1 MSARKRTR
9 TQRCGKEDART
20 RWGRARAFLDAA
32 ELMGAEE
39 NQLATPSVAAA
50 LAVLAGIAASDAACC
65 AALGQ
70 RSRGD
75 DHRQALAL
83 LGQVTPQGA
92 AMRRDL
98 GRLLTIKDDAHYGT
112 LDVSRARAAAA
123 VRQARRLVEAA
134 ERLVR

>member
-1 MSARKRTR
+1 M
-9 TQRCGKEDART
+9 
-20 RWGRARAFLDAA
+20 
-32 ELMGAEE
+32 
-39 NQLATPSVAAA
+39 AAA
-50 LAVLAGIAASDAACC
+50 LAVLAGIAASDAACG

-83 LGQVTPQGA
+83 LGQITPQGA

-112 LDVSRARAAAA
+112 LDVSRLRAAAA